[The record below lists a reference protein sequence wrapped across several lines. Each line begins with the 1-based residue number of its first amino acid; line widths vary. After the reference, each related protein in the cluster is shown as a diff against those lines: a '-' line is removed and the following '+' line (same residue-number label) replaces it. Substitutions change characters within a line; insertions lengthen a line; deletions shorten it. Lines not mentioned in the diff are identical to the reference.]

1 MKHLLVIIYFTTSMN
16 QVNVTTSTAIIKE
29 LPTKK
34 ICEDVA
40 DYIVSDLQKASSRN
54 ETIYISVSS
63 KTCLPAE

>member
-1 MKHLLVIIYFTTSMN
+1 MKHLLVIIYFTTSMS

-40 DYIVSDLQKASSRN
+40 DYIVSDLHKASSRDVP
-54 ETIYISVSS
+54 TYISVTT